1 MRTQARLCH
10 IDERRCV
17 VEVMV
22 IGAEGVIAS
31 ALGQGGDAESAEDRA
46 LSRLQQRLG
55 ATPAPPA
62 ATPPDATPSTP
73 APPPAPAPIA
83 APARPVPPAPV
94 PAAPADAL
102 PTDAAPEPEP
112 PSEAPT
118 DPEDWSDELAA
129 IDLELQRLGWDRQ
142 QESLYL
148 ERAFGHGSRHRLT
161 RYSDLVA
168 FLKRLRSLEP
178 GISADSAPVPLR
190 RSDLISQGDQML
202 QTLRWSS
209 AQAREFLQQH
219 LQASSRQQ
227 LSDEQLLQFNM
238 LLEEQLLALTPTPG
252 SPSPQAAADR
262 VAAAG

>member
-31 ALGQGGDAESAEDRA
+31 ALGQGTDAESAEDRA
-46 LSRLQQRLG
+46 LSRLQQRLD
-55 ATPAPPA
+55 AIPAPPVATQPA
-62 ATPPDATPSTP
+62 ATPSTATPSATV
-73 APPPAPAPIA
+73 PPPAPAPIA
-83 APARPVPPAPV
+83 APAPVPAPV
-94 PAAPADAL
+94 P
-102 PTDAAPEPEP
+102 AAPEPEP

-142 QESLYL
+142 QERLYL

-238 LLEEQLLALTPTPG
+238 LLEEQLLALTPSPG

-262 VAAAG
+262 AAAAG

>member
-31 ALGQGGDAESAEDRA
+31 ALGQGTDAESAEDRA
-46 LSRLQQRLG
+46 LSRLQQRLA

-62 ATPPDATPSTP
+62 APPSA
-73 APPPAPAPIA
+73 APIA
-83 APARPVPPAPV
+83 APAPAALPAPV
-94 PAAPADAL
+94 PAPAAPVE
-102 PTDAAPEPEP
+102 AAPEPES

-142 QESLYL
+142 QERLYL

-238 LLEEQLLALTPTPG
+238 LLEEQLLALTPSPG

-262 VAAAG
+262 AAAAG

>member
-10 IDERRCV
+10 IDERHCV

-22 IGAEGVIAS
+22 MGAEGVIAS
-31 ALGQGGDAESAEDRA
+31 ALGQGADAESAEDRA
-46 LSRLQQRLG
+46 LSRLQQRLA

-62 ATPPDATPSTP
+62 E
-73 APPPAPAPIA
+73 PPPAPAPIA
-83 APARPVPPAPV
+83 APAPA
-94 PAAPADAL
+94 PAAPVE
-102 PTDAAPEPEP
+102 AAAEPEP

-142 QESLYL
+142 QERLYL

-209 AQAREFLQQH
+209 AQARDFLQQH

-238 LLEEQLLALTPTPG
+238 LLEEQLLALTPSPG

-262 VAAAG
+262 AAAAG

>member
-31 ALGQGGDAESAEDRA
+31 ALGQGTDAESAEDRA
-46 LSRLQQRLG
+46 LSRLQQRLA

-62 ATPPDATPSTP
+62 D
-73 APPPAPAPIA
+73 PPPAPAPIA
-83 APARPVPPAPV
+83 APAPAASPAPV
-94 PAAPADAL
+94 PAPAAPVE
-102 PTDAAPEPEP
+102 AAPEPEP

-142 QESLYL
+142 QERLYL

-178 GISADSAPVPLR
+178 GLSADSAPVPLR

-238 LLEEQLLALTPTPG
+238 LLEEQLLALTPSPG
-252 SPSPQAAADR
+252 SPSPQAAVDR
-262 VAAAG
+262 AAAAD

>member
-31 ALGQGGDAESAEDRA
+31 ALGQGADAESAEDRA
-46 LSRLQQRLG
+46 LSRLQQRLDAIPAPPV
-55 ATPAPPA
+55 ATPPA
-62 ATPPDATPSTP
+62 ATPSTATPSATV
-73 APPPAPAPIA
+73 PPPAPAPIA
-83 APARPVPPAPV
+83 APAPVPVPV
-94 PAAPADAL
+94 P
-102 PTDAAPEPEP
+102 AAPEPEP

-142 QESLYL
+142 QERHYL

-168 FLKRLRSLEP
+168 FLKR
-178 GISADSAPVPLR
+178 
-190 RSDLISQGDQML
+190 
-202 QTLRWSS
+202 
-209 AQAREFLQQH
+209 
-219 LQASSRQQ
+219 
-227 LSDEQLLQFNM
+227 
-238 LLEEQLLALTPTPG
+238 
-252 SPSPQAAADR
+252 
-262 VAAAG
+262 

>member
-73 APPPAPAPIA
+73 APPPAPAP
-83 APARPVPPAPV
+83 
-94 PAAPADAL
+94 
-102 PTDAAPEPEP
+102 TAPEPEP

-142 QESLYL
+142 QERLYL

>member
-1 MRTQARLCH
+1 MAEEQPDTPL
-10 IDERRCV
+10 RRHPV
-17 VEVMV
+17 VRHP
-22 IGAEGVIAS
+22 
-31 ALGQGGDAESAEDRA
+31 QNPAESAAATAKAEPSATTDA
-46 LSRLQQRLG
+46 SAGQRDLF
-55 ATPAPPA
+55 APEAPPA
-62 ATPPDATPSTP
+62 AEPSLRTT
-73 APPPAPAPIA
+73 AETAQEPPA
-83 APARPVPPAPV
+83 
-94 PAAPADAL
+94 
-102 PTDAAPEPEP
+102 
-112 PSEAPT
+112 
-118 DPEDWSDELAA
+118 DPDDWSDELAA

-142 QESLYL
+142 QERLYL

-178 GISADSAPVPLR
+178 GISGDSAPVPLR

-238 LLEEQLLALTPTPG
+238 LLEEQLLALTPSPG
-252 SPSPQAAADR
+252 SPSPQAEADR
-262 VAAAG
+262 AAAAG

>member
-73 APPPAPAPIA
+73 APPPAPAP
-83 APARPVPPAPV
+83 
-94 PAAPADAL
+94 
-102 PTDAAPEPEP
+102 TAPEPEP

-238 LLEEQLLALTPTPG
+238 LLEERLLALTPPPG

-262 VAAAG
+262 SAAVG

>member
-73 APPPAPAPIA
+73 APPPAPAP
-83 APARPVPPAPV
+83 
-94 PAAPADAL
+94 
-102 PTDAAPEPEP
+102 TAPEPEP

-238 LLEEQLLALTPTPG
+238 LLEERLLALTPPPG

>member
-31 ALGQGGDAESAEDRA
+31 ALGQGADAESAEDRA

-73 APPPAPAPIA
+73 APPPAPAP
-83 APARPVPPAPV
+83 
-94 PAAPADAL
+94 
-102 PTDAAPEPEP
+102 TAPEPEP

-209 AQAREFLQQH
+209 AQARDFLQQH

>member
-31 ALGQGGDAESAEDRA
+31 ALGQGADAESAEDRA

-73 APPPAPAPIA
+73 APPPAPAP
-83 APARPVPPAPV
+83 
-94 PAAPADAL
+94 
-102 PTDAAPEPEP
+102 TAPEPEP

-209 AQAREFLQQH
+209 AQARDFLQQH

-238 LLEEQLLALTPTPG
+238 LLEEQLLALTPSPG
-252 SPSPQAAADR
+252 SPSPQAEADR
-262 VAAAG
+262 AAAAG

>member
-73 APPPAPAPIA
+73 APPPAPAP
-83 APARPVPPAPV
+83 
-94 PAAPADAL
+94 
-102 PTDAAPEPEP
+102 TAPEPEP

-202 QTLRWSS
+202 QTLGWSS
-209 AQAREFLQQH
+209 AQARDFLQQH

-238 LLEEQLLALTPTPG
+238 LLEEQLLALTPSPG

-262 VAAAG
+262 AAAAG

>member
-22 IGAEGVIAS
+22 MGAEGVIAS
-31 ALGQGGDAESAEDRA
+31 ALGQGADAESAEDRA
-46 LSRLQQRLG
+46 LSRLQQRLA

-62 ATPPDATPSTP
+62 E
-73 APPPAPAPIA
+73 PPPAPAPIA
-83 APARPVPPAPV
+83 APAPA
-94 PAAPADAL
+94 PAAPVE
-102 PTDAAPEPEP
+102 AAAEPEP

-142 QESLYL
+142 QERLYL

-190 RSDLISQGDQML
+190 RSALISQGDQML

-209 AQAREFLQQH
+209 AQARDFLQQH

-238 LLEEQLLALTPTPG
+238 LLEEQLLALTPSPG

-262 VAAAG
+262 AAAAG

>member
-31 ALGQGGDAESAEDRA
+31 ALGQGADAESAEDRA
-46 LSRLQQRLG
+46 LSRLQQRLA

-62 ATPPDATPSTP
+62 ATPSTP
-73 APPPAPAPIA
+73 VPPPAPAPIA
-83 APARPVPPAPV
+83 APAPA
-94 PAAPADAL
+94 PAAPVE
-102 PTDAAPEPEP
+102 AAAEPEP

-142 QESLYL
+142 QERLYL

-209 AQAREFLQQH
+209 AQARDFLQQH

-238 LLEEQLLALTPTPG
+238 LLEEQLLALTPSPG
-252 SPSPQAAADR
+252 SPSPQAAVDR
-262 VAAAG
+262 AAAAD

>member
-10 IDERRCV
+10 IDERHCV

-22 IGAEGVIAS
+22 MGAEGVIAS
-31 ALGQGGDAESAEDRA
+31 ALGQGADAESAEDRA
-46 LSRLQQRLG
+46 LSRLQQRLA

-62 ATPPDATPSTP
+62 E
-73 APPPAPAPIA
+73 PPPAPAPIA
-83 APARPVPPAPV
+83 APAPAASPAPV
-94 PAAPADAL
+94 PSPAPAPAAPVE
-102 PTDAAPEPEP
+102 AAAEPEP

-142 QESLYL
+142 QERLYL

-209 AQAREFLQQH
+209 AQARDFLQQH

-238 LLEEQLLALTPTPG
+238 LLEEQLLALTPSPG
-252 SPSPQAAADR
+252 SPSPQAAVDR
-262 VAAAG
+262 AAAAD

>member
-73 APPPAPAPIA
+73 APPPAPAP
-83 APARPVPPAPV
+83 
-94 PAAPADAL
+94 
-102 PTDAAPEPEP
+102 TAPEPEP

>member
-31 ALGQGGDAESAEDRA
+31 ALGQGADAESAEDRA
-46 LSRLQQRLG
+46 LSRLQQRLD
-55 ATPAPPA
+55 AIPAPPA
-62 ATPPDATPSTP
+62 ATPPAATASTP
-73 APPPAPAPIA
+73 VPPPAPAPTA
-83 APARPVPPAPV
+83 APVPVPAPV
-94 PAAPADAL
+94 P
-102 PTDAAPEPEP
+102 AAPEPEP

-142 QESLYL
+142 QERLYL

-209 AQAREFLQQH
+209 GQARDFLQQH

-238 LLEEQLLALTPTPG
+238 LLEEQLLALTPSPG

-262 VAAAG
+262 AAAAG

>member
-22 IGAEGVIAS
+22 MGAEGVIAS
-31 ALGQGGDAESAEDRA
+31 ALGQGADAESAEDRA
-46 LSRLQQRLG
+46 LSRLQQRLD
-55 ATPAPPA
+55 ASPAPPV
-62 ATPPDATPSTP
+62 ATQPAATPSTP
-73 APPPAPAPIA
+73 VPPPAPAPTA
-83 APARPVPPAPV
+83 APAPV
-94 PAAPADAL
+94 PVPV
-102 PTDAAPEPEP
+102 PAAPEPEP

-142 QESLYL
+142 QERLYL

-209 AQAREFLQQH
+209 AQARDFLQQH

-238 LLEEQLLALTPTPG
+238 LLEEQLLALTPSPG
-252 SPSPQAAADR
+252 SPSPQAGADR
-262 VAAAG
+262 AAAAG

>member
-17 VEVMV
+17 VEVML

-31 ALGQGGDAESAEDRA
+31 ALGQGADAESAEDRA
-46 LSRLQQRLG
+46 LSRLQQRLA

-62 ATPPDATPSTP
+62 ATPSAATPP
-73 APPPAPAPIA
+73 AAVPPPAPAPIA
-83 APARPVPPAPV
+83 APAPAASPAP
-94 PAAPADAL
+94 APA
-102 PTDAAPEPEP
+102 PAPDPEP

-142 QESLYL
+142 QERLYL

-161 RYSDLVA
+161 RYNDLVA

-178 GISADSAPVPLR
+178 GISAESAPVPLR

-238 LLEEQLLALTPTPG
+238 LLEEQLLALTPSPG
-252 SPSPQAAADR
+252 SPSPQAEADR
-262 VAAAG
+262 AAAG

>member
-31 ALGQGGDAESAEDRA
+31 ALGQGTDAESAEDRA
-46 LSRLQQRLG
+46 LSRLQQRLA

-62 ATPPDATPSTP
+62 A
-73 APPPAPAPIA
+73 PPAAAPIA
-83 APARPVPPAPV
+83 APAPAASPAPV
-94 PAAPADAL
+94 PLTAAPVE
-102 PTDAAPEPEP
+102 AAPEPEP

-142 QESLYL
+142 QERLYL

-178 GISADSAPVPLR
+178 GISADSASVPLR

-238 LLEEQLLALTPTPG
+238 LLEEQLLALTPSPG

-262 VAAAG
+262 AAAG

>member
-1 MRTQARLCH
+1 MHTQARLCH
-10 IDERRCV
+10 IDPQRCV
-17 VEVMV
+17 VEVVLM
-22 IGAEGVIAS
+22 GAEGVIAS
-31 ALGQGGDAESAEDRA
+31 ALGQGADAERAEDRA
-46 LSRLQQRLG
+46 LSRLQQRL
-55 ATPAPPA
+55 A
-62 ATPPDATPSTP
+62 ATSALPTTAPASS
-73 APPPAPAPIA
+73 APPPGPESSAPASMPSA
-83 APARPVPPAPV
+83 TAE
-94 PAAPADAL
+94 
-102 PTDAAPEPEP
+102 TAPEPEP

-129 IDLELQRLGWDRQ
+129 IDLELQRLGWERD
-142 QESLYL
+142 QERIYL

-178 GISADSAPVPLR
+178 GISAEHAPVPLR

-238 LLEEQLLALTPTPG
+238 LLEEQLLALQPSSG
-252 SPSPQAAADR
+252 SPSPQVAADR
-262 VAAAG
+262 AAAG